1 MTKFEIN
8 SYEKISFICNDAGAA
23 NIIIS
28 WIKKKKLHNF
38 SFFFNGPAKEIAKIK
53 IPAIRQDKSLIKCIK
68 NSEIIITGSGW
79 MSDLEYQAIKL
90 SKSLNKKTI
99 SVVDHW
105 TNYKDRFIRNNEL
118 VLPNEIWVT
127 DKYAYKYAS
136 QIFSNTKIR
145 LKKNIYLKEL
155 VNKVK
160 LKEKKFKKNRFEVNY
175 LYVAEP
181 MRSNW
186 GKKNQGEFQALDYF
200 CKYLTL
206 LKNYDEVV
214 INLRLHPS
222 ESRKKYNKWIQ
233 NKTNKGYKIKIDFNQ
248 NIENSIAKSDYIVG
262 CQTYPMIIA
271 LLAGKKVLSSLPPW
285 APRCKIPYK
294 KLIHITDKI
303 NSFN

>member
-1 MTKFEIN
+1 MSKFEIN

-38 SFFFNGPAKEIAKIK
+38 SFFFNGPAKEIAKIE
-53 IPAIRQDKSLIKCIK
+53 IPTIKQDKSLIKCIK
-68 NSEIIITGSGW
+68 KSEIIITGSGW
-79 MSDLEYQAIKL
+79 MSNLEHQAIKL
-90 SKSLNKKTI
+90 SNSLNKKTI

-105 TNYKDRFIRNNEL
+105 INYKDRFIRDNEL
-118 VLPNEIWVT
+118 VLPDEIWVT

-136 QIFSNTKIR
+136 KIFTNTKIR
-145 LKKNIYLKEL
+145 LKKNTYLKEL
-155 VNKVK
+155 VCKVK
-160 LKEKKFKKNRFEVNY
+160 IKEKNFQKNRSESNY

-181 MRSNW
+181 MRTNW
-186 GKKNQGEFQALDYF
+186 GKRNQGEFQALDYF

-206 LKNYDEVV
+206 SKNYNEVV
-214 INLRLHPS
+214 IYLRLHPS
-222 ESRKKYNKWIQ
+222 ESRKKYNKWIK
-233 NKTNKGYKIKIDFNQ
+233 NKKNKGYQIKIDINQ
-248 NIENSIAKSDYIVG
+248 NIENSIARSDYIVG

-303 NSFN
+303 NNSN